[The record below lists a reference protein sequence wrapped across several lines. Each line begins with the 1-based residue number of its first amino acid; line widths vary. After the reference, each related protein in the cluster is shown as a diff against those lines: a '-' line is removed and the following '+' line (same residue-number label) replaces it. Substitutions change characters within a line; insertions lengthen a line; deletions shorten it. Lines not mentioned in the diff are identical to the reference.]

1 MRKSKNNLNK
11 VLKFDNRDSINDLD
25 KNNINSRIRVINDN
39 AGEETNRIK
48 INNKNSRYSENS
60 LKKFSEF
67 KSNSFDVLNNINNK
81 NYLKNNLLSIR
92 KIDKYNCCNY
102 LLYLTLYKK
111 KNSNIRYY
119 EDLRRTIISE
129 ECMIQN
135 FINIY
140 KILEAI
146 NIT

>member
-1 MRKSKNNLNK
+1 M
-11 VLKFDNRDSINDLD
+11 
-25 KNNINSRIRVINDN
+25 
-39 AGEETNRIK
+39 
-48 INNKNSRYSENS
+48 
-60 LKKFSEF
+60 KKFSEF

-81 NYLKNNLLSIR
+81 NYLKNNFLSIR
-92 KIDKYNCCNY
+92 KIDNYNCCNY